1 MMTLK
6 TTLNTVMTLTAL
18 GEDLLMT
25 PVTIHEDDLTIHAM
39 ILDKLLM
46 TYHHDTNTSCDDT
59 GDLWETN
66 RV

>member
-6 TTLNTVMTLTAL
+6 TTLNTVMTLAA
-18 GEDLLMT
+18 LLMT

-59 GDLWETN
+59 DDLWETH